1 MEQKN
6 RFYKG
11 RLALLPLAVGF
22 ALWGASVE
30 LASSAIVPE
39 GVKLADQQRLV
50 RNNGTEPQSLDP
62 HKIEGVAESHLSR
75 DLFEGLVIIND
86 DGEMEPRVAKSW
98 ENEDFIVWR
107 FKLKP
112 DLKWSNGDPITA
124 SDFEYSWK
132 RLADPAT
139 GSPYASYLQYAHI
152 ENIDDVILGEKPADD
167 LGVKALD
174 DETLEVR
181 LSTAVPYFPQLLA
194 HTAMSPVPQKVIE
207 KYGDQWTNVG
217 NFVGNGA
224 YQLTQWQVNEFIKL
238 KRNQAYW
245 DNDNTVI
252 DEVLFLPITSEVTE
266 TQRYR
271 AGEID
276 ITANI
281 PIDFFQ
287 KLQAEIP
294 NEIKVSPYLC
304 TYYYG
309 INNSREPFTDI
320 RVREALKLALDQ
332 ELLTNR
338 VKAQGDLPAYSFTPP
353 YIAGI
358 EELTIPEWF
367 NQPMEERSARA
378 KALLKEAGYDESNP
392 LKIKLLYNTSD
403 LHKKMG
409 VAAASLLKQNAD
421 VEMTLDNREWKTY
434 ADSRRAG
441 NYDVVRASWC
451 ADYNE
456 PSSFL
461 NMMIGDSSVNTVHY
475 KSDEFD
481 QLMRQTLTAKDDQER
496 AHFYQVAEEKLDQDS
511 VIIPI
516 FYFANLR
523 LVKPHVGGYTGKNQ
537 LGYYYTKDL
546 YIMDHDDSNQI
557 DDLSSHH
564 SRSGSKS
571 K

>member
-1 MEQKN
+1 MNYSLNYSLKNSSLKYRSFKN
-6 RFYKG
+6 RSLKI
-11 RLALLPLAVGF
+11 LHPKILSLLVSGILVSSIVPAF
-22 ALWGASVE
+22 
-30 LASSAIVPE
+30 SAIVPE
-39 GVKLADQQRLV
+39 GVKLADEQTLV

-86 DGEMEPRVAKSW
+86 DGDMEPRLAESW
-98 ENEDFIVWR
+98 ENEGFTTWR

-112 DLKWSNGDPITA
+112 GIQWSNGEPLTA
-124 SDFEYSWK
+124 HDFEYAWK
-132 RLADPAT
+132 RLVDPKT

-152 ENIDDVILGEKPADD
+152 AGVDEIIAGTQMPDS

-174 DETLEVR
+174 DTTLEIT
-181 LSTAVPYFPQLLA
+181 LSTAVPYLPKLLA
-194 HTAMSPVPQKVIE
+194 HTAMAPLPQKTIE
-207 KYGDQWTNVG
+207 QHGDQWTNVG

-224 YQLTQWQVNEFIKL
+224 YQLQDWQVNEFIQL
-238 KRNQAYW
+238 KRNDQYW
-245 DNDNTVI
+245 DDANTII
-252 DEVLFLPITSEVTE
+252 DEVIFLPITSEVTE
-266 TQRYR
+266 AQRYR

-276 ITANI
+276 ITANV
-281 PIDFFQ
+281 PIDLFK

-294 NEIKVSPYLC
+294 DEIKVSPYLC

-332 ELLTNR
+332 DLLTNK

-353 YIAGI
+353 YISGMD
-358 EELTIPEWF
+358 ELTQPEWF
-367 NQPMEERSARA
+367 KMPMAERSQKA

-409 VAAASLLKQNAD
+409 IAAASILKQNAGI
-421 VEMTLDNREWKTY
+421 EMTLDNREWKTY

-441 NYDVVRASWC
+441 DYDVVRASWC

-475 KSDEFD
+475 KSAEFD
-481 QLMRQTLTAKDDQER
+481 EMMKQTLTAKDDAER
-496 AHFYQVAEEKLDQDS
+496 SKFYQIAEEKLDADS
-511 VIIPI
+511 VIMPI

-546 YIMDHDDSNQI
+546 YIVEDE
-557 DDLSSHH
+557 
-564 SRSGSKS
+564 K
-571 K
+571 

>member
-1 MEQKN
+1 MNQNSKITA
-6 RFYKG
+6 KQ
-11 RLALLPLAVGF
+11 LIIPALLSTLLMSAMPAF
-22 ALWGASVE
+22 
-30 LASSAIVPE
+30 SAIVPE
-39 GVKLADQQRLV
+39 GTKLADKQVIV

-86 DGEMEPRVAKSW
+86 DGEMESRIADAW
-98 ENEDFIVWR
+98 EHDDFTTWR

-112 DLKWSNGDPITA
+112 GIKWSNGDPLTA
-124 SDFEYSWK
+124 HDFEYSWK
-132 RLADPAT
+132 RLVDPKT
-139 GSPYASYLQYAHI
+139 GSPYASYLQYAHMVNVDEI
-152 ENIDDVILGEKPADD
+152 IAGTLSSDE

-174 DETLEVR
+174 DTTLEIT
-181 LSTAVPYFPQLLA
+181 LTTAVPYLPKLLA
-194 HTAMSPVPQKVIE
+194 HTAMAPVPQKVIAE
-207 KYGDQWTNVG
+207 YGDQWTNVG
-217 NFVGNGA
+217 KFVGNGA
-224 YQLTQWQVNEFIKL
+224 YKLKNWQVNEFIRL
-238 KRNQAYW
+238 DRNPHYW
-245 DNDNTVI
+245 DNQNTVI
-252 DEVLFLPITSEVTE
+252 DEVTFLPITSEVTE
-266 TQRYR
+266 AQRYR

-276 ITANI
+276 ITATI
-281 PIDFFQ
+281 PIDLFK
-287 KLQAEIP
+287 KLQSEIP
-294 NEIKVSPYLC
+294 DEINISPYLC

-332 ELLTNR
+332 ELLTNK
-338 VKAQGDLPAYSFTPP
+338 VKAQGDIPAYSFTPP
-353 YIAGI
+353 YISGL
-358 EELTIPEWF
+358 EQLTRPEWF
-367 NQPMEERSARA
+367 DMPMAERSARA

-403 LHKKMG
+403 LHKKM
-409 VAAASLLKQNAD
+409 AIAASSILKQNAGI
-421 VEMTLDNREWKTY
+421 EMTLDNSEWKTY
-434 ADSRRAG
+434 ADSRRQG

-461 NMMIGDSSVNTVHY
+461 NMMVGGSSVNTVHY

-481 QLMRQTLTAKDDQER
+481 ALMKKTLTAKDDAER
-496 AHFYQVAEEKLDQDS
+496 AQFYQEAEEKLDADS

-546 YIMDHDDSNQI
+546 YITAP
-557 DDLSSHH
+557 
-564 SRSGSKS
+564 K
-571 K
+571 

>member
-1 MEQKN
+1 MNQNSKITA
-6 RFYKG
+6 KQ
-11 RLALLPLAVGF
+11 LIIPALLSTLLMSAMPAF
-22 ALWGASVE
+22 
-30 LASSAIVPE
+30 SAIVPE
-39 GVKLADQQRLV
+39 GTKLADKQVIV

-86 DGEMEPRVAKSW
+86 DGEMESRIADAW
-98 ENEDFIVWR
+98 EHDDFTTWR

-112 DLKWSNGDPITA
+112 GIKWSNGDPLTA
-124 SDFEYSWK
+124 HDFEYSWK
-132 RLADPAT
+132 RLVDPKT
-139 GSPYASYLQYAHI
+139 GSPYASYLQYAHMVNVDEI
-152 ENIDDVILGEKPADD
+152 IAGTLSSDE

-174 DETLEVR
+174 DTTLEIT
-181 LSTAVPYFPQLLA
+181 LTTAVPYLPKLLA
-194 HTAMSPVPQKVIE
+194 HTAMAPVPQKVIAE
-207 KYGDQWTNVG
+207 YGDQWTNVG
-217 NFVGNGA
+217 KFVGNGA
-224 YQLTQWQVNEFIKL
+224 YKLKNWQVNEFIRL
-238 KRNQAYW
+238 DRNPHYW
-245 DNDNTVI
+245 DNQNTVI
-252 DEVLFLPITSEVTE
+252 DEVTFLPITSEVTE
-266 TQRYR
+266 AQRYR

-276 ITANI
+276 ITATI
-281 PIDFFQ
+281 PIDLFK
-287 KLQAEIP
+287 KLQSEIP
-294 NEIKVSPYLC
+294 DEINISPYLC

-332 ELLTNR
+332 ELLTNK
-338 VKAQGDLPAYSFTPP
+338 VKAQGDIPAYSFTPP
-353 YIAGI
+353 YISGL
-358 EELTIPEWF
+358 EQLTRPEWF
-367 NQPMEERSARA
+367 DMPMAERSAHA

-403 LHKKMG
+403 LHKKM
-409 VAAASLLKQNAD
+409 AIAASSILKQNAGI
-421 VEMTLDNREWKTY
+421 EMTLDNSEWKTY
-434 ADSRRAG
+434 ADSRRQG

-461 NMMIGDSSVNTVHY
+461 NMMVGGSSVNTVHY

-481 QLMRQTLTAKDDQER
+481 ALMKKTLTAKDDAER
-496 AHFYQVAEEKLDQDS
+496 AQFYQEAEEKLDADS

-546 YIMDHDDSNQI
+546 YITAP
-557 DDLSSHH
+557 
-564 SRSGSKS
+564 K
-571 K
+571 

>member
-1 MEQKN
+1 MNYSLNYSLKNSSLKYRSFKN
-6 RFYKG
+6 RSLKI
-11 RLALLPLAVGF
+11 LHPKILSLLVSGILVSSIVPAF
-22 ALWGASVE
+22 
-30 LASSAIVPE
+30 SAIVPE
-39 GVKLADQQRLV
+39 GVKLADEQTLV

-86 DGEMEPRVAKSW
+86 DGDMEPRLAESW
-98 ENEDFIVWR
+98 ENEGFTTWR

-112 DLKWSNGDPITA
+112 GIQWSNGEPLTA
-124 SDFEYSWK
+124 HDFEYAWK
-132 RLADPAT
+132 RLVDPKT

-152 ENIDDVILGEKPADD
+152 AGVDEIIAGTQMPDS

-174 DETLEVR
+174 DTTLEIT
-181 LSTAVPYFPQLLA
+181 LSTAVPYLPKLLA
-194 HTAMSPVPQKVIE
+194 HTAMAPLPQKTIE
-207 KYGDQWTNVG
+207 QHGDQWTNVG

-224 YQLTQWQVNEFIKL
+224 YQLQDWQVNEFIQL
-238 KRNQAYW
+238 KRNDQYW
-245 DNDNTVI
+245 DDANTII
-252 DEVLFLPITSEVTE
+252 DEVIFLPITSEVTE
-266 TQRYR
+266 AQRYR

-276 ITANI
+276 ITANV
-281 PIDFFQ
+281 PIDLFK

-294 NEIKVSPYLC
+294 DEIKVSPYLC

-332 ELLTNR
+332 DLLTNK

-353 YIAGI
+353 YISGMD
-358 EELTIPEWF
+358 ELTQPEWF
-367 NQPMEERSARA
+367 KMPMAERRQKA

-409 VAAASLLKQNAD
+409 IAAASILKQNAGI
-421 VEMTLDNREWKTY
+421 EMTLDNREWKTY

-441 NYDVVRASWC
+441 DYDVVRASWC

-475 KSDEFD
+475 KSAEFD
-481 QLMRQTLTAKDDQER
+481 EMMKQTLTAKDDAER
-496 AHFYQVAEEKLDQDS
+496 SKFYQIAEEKLDADS
-511 VIIPI
+511 VIMPI

-546 YIMDHDDSNQI
+546 YIVEDE
-557 DDLSSHH
+557 
-564 SRSGSKS
+564 K
-571 K
+571 

>member
-1 MEQKN
+1 MNQNSKIST
-6 RFYKG
+6 KQ
-11 RLALLPLAVGF
+11 LIIPALLSTLLMSAMPAF
-22 ALWGASVE
+22 
-30 LASSAIVPE
+30 SAIVPE
-39 GVKLADQQRLV
+39 GTKLADKQVIV

-86 DGEMEPRVAKSW
+86 DGEMESRIADAW
-98 ENEDFIVWR
+98 EHDDFTTWR

-112 DLKWSNGDPITA
+112 GIKWSNGDPLTA
-124 SDFEYSWK
+124 HDFEYSWK
-132 RLADPAT
+132 RLVDPKT
-139 GSPYASYLQYAHI
+139 GSPYASYLQYAHMVNVDEI
-152 ENIDDVILGEKPADD
+152 IAGTLSSDE

-174 DETLEVR
+174 DTTLEIT
-181 LSTAVPYFPQLLA
+181 LTTAVPYLPKLLA
-194 HTAMSPVPQKVIE
+194 HTAMAPVPQKVIAE
-207 KYGDQWTNVG
+207 YGDQWTNVG
-217 NFVGNGA
+217 KFVGNGA
-224 YQLTQWQVNEFIKL
+224 YKLKNWQVNEFIRL
-238 KRNQAYW
+238 DRNPHYW
-245 DNDNTVI
+245 DNQNTVI
-252 DEVLFLPITSEVTE
+252 DEVTFLPITSEVTE
-266 TQRYR
+266 AQRYR

-276 ITANI
+276 ITATI
-281 PIDFFQ
+281 PIDLFK
-287 KLQAEIP
+287 KLQSEIP
-294 NEIKVSPYLC
+294 DEINISPYLC

-332 ELLTNR
+332 ELLTNK
-338 VKAQGDLPAYSFTPP
+338 VKAQGDIPAYSFTPP
-353 YIAGI
+353 YISGL
-358 EELTIPEWF
+358 EQLTRPEWF
-367 NQPMEERSARA
+367 DMPMAERSARA

-403 LHKKMG
+403 LHKKM
-409 VAAASLLKQNAD
+409 AIAASSILKQNAGI
-421 VEMTLDNREWKTY
+421 EMTLDNSEWKTY
-434 ADSRRAG
+434 ADSRRQG

-461 NMMIGDSSVNTVHY
+461 NMMVGGSSVNTVHY

-481 QLMRQTLTAKDDQER
+481 ALMKKTLTAKDDAER
-496 AHFYQVAEEKLDQDS
+496 AQFYQEAEEKLDADS

-546 YIMDHDDSNQI
+546 YITAP
-557 DDLSSHH
+557 
-564 SRSGSKS
+564 K
-571 K
+571 